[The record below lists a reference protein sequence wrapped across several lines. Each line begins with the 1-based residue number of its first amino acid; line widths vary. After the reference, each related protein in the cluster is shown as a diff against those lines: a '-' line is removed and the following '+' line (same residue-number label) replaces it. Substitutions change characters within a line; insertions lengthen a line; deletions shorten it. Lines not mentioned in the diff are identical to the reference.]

1 MIEELRPDKL
11 GVILEVSK
19 LSIGPAVVV
28 REVWQDASKS
38 DLARQFIDLVAEEAQ
53 GFIYVVRPDHT
64 RSAYF
69 PPWVA
74 HLAPLAEKFKEYGWR
89 DMEAKQ
95 KQAESIAQ
103 RKEREDKKR
112 RKKLANLSKKRNR

>member
-11 GVILEVSK
+11 GVILEVSE

-38 DLARQFIDLVAEEAQ
+38 DLAQQFIELVAEEAQ
-53 GFIYVVRPDHT
+53 GFIYVVRPNGT
-64 RSAYF
+64 RSAFF

-74 HLAPLAEKFKEYGWR
+74 HLSPLAAQFKEYGWR

-95 KQAESIAQ
+95 KQVQNIAQ
-103 RKEREDKKR
+103 RKEKEVKKH
-112 RKKLANLSKKRNR
+112 RKKMANLSKKRNR